1 MTWIRD
7 RIREREELRLRQ
19 RKISDSAPVLYSQL
33 VKELEELVAEAVLG
47 GFAIFHQGESGP
59 NEIVIAMS
67 VSVPPGQS
75 SSNPAELHVGMDKE
89 QEYICASGPNVS
101 VRLTFDLIVD
111 DSDDG
116 EPTLLNDGG
125 PITIADAARL
135 ILDPFLFP
143 ELPEFTPD
151 YD

>member
-1 MTWIRD
+1 MSVGRSFGLNG
-7 RIREREELRLRQ
+7 EPL
-19 RKISDSAPVLYSQL
+19 
-33 VKELEELVAEAVLG
+33 AVL
-47 GFAIFHQGESGP
+47 
-59 NEIVIAMS
+59 
-67 VSVPPGQS
+67 
-75 SSNPAELHVGMDKE
+75 
-89 QEYICASGPNVS
+89 CASGPNVS